1 MLAFRAIVERMA
13 RGVSFSRR
21 LPEGFGPGRI
31 VVSPDASLGVAKWDL
46 ASADP
51 LLFATVRRL
60 VRPELNIWDIG
71 ANLGLFGFASAWLA
85 GPRGRLLLVE
95 ADPWL
100 CSLLQRSRRVLA
112 GKGYAEATIA
122 CCAISDQVGP
132 ISFDIAGR
140 GRASNAISGL
150 GNSQIGRAARKP
162 VGGRGHARS
171 ALSSDVPPDLVKID
185 VEGAEV
191 AVLRGAATVLAH
203 RPVLVIEVADR
214 GAEEATAILLAAG
227 YRLYDAGQNMLPVE
241 RCAWATVACRA

>member
-1 MLAFRAIVERMA
+1 MA

-31 VVSPDASLGVAKWDL
+31 VVSPGASLGVAKWNL

-51 LLFATVRRL
+51 LLFATVCRL
-60 VRPELNIWDIG
+60 VRPAKNIWDIG

-85 GPRGRLLLVE
+85 GSQARLLLVE

-100 CSLLQRSRRVLA
+100 CSLLQRSRRALA
-112 GKGYAEATIA
+112 GKGYAEATVA

-132 ISFDIAGR
+132 ISFDIAAR

-150 GNSQIGRAARKP
+150 GNSQM
-162 VGGRGHARS
+162 GGRRGSLLVGAATLDQLLR
-171 ALSSDVPPDLVKID
+171 ATFPPDLVKID

-191 AVLRGAATVLAH
+191 AVLREAATVLAH
-203 RPVLVIEVADR
+203 RPVLVIEVTDR

-227 YRLYDAGQNMLPVE
+227 YRLHDAGQNMLPVE
-241 RCAWATVACRA
+241 RCAWATVACPA